1 MPLELFDILEGSSF
15 DTSNRFLL
23 LHAAGL
29 TLGDE
34 PALVADSAKNSALDN
49 LFAEAFEE
57 GVLRFTVT

>member
-1 MPLELFDILEGSSF
+1 MPLELFGILEGTPF
-15 DTSNRFLL
+15 DTSNRLFL

-49 LFAEAFEE
+49 LLAEALEE